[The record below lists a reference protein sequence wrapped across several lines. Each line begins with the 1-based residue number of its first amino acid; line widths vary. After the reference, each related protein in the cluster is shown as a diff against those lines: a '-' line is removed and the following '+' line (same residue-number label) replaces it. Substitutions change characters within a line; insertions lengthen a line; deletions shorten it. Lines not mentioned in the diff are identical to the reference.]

1 MSKTLLDSA
10 LNGGRTSRNG
20 DLVVVTLPAQAFVTT
35 AQEFMQAQQWARS
48 KQSNGIPHRDRTA
61 FIERFETVIGRN
73 GSGIATRG
81 NPKAL
86 QRMVHSME
94 QLGIPL
100 DDWMVPRALDE
111 EGMQPRKKKV
121 EEPAVDP
128 VEETPEEV
136 PKS

>member
-10 LNGGRTSRNG
+10 LNGGRSSRNG
-20 DLVVVTLPAQAFVTT
+20 DLVVVTLPSQAFVTT

-61 FIERFETVIGRN
+61 LIERFETIIGRN

-86 QRMVHSME
+86 ERMVHSME

-100 DDWMVPRALDE
+100 DDWMVPRALDA

-121 EEPAVDP
+121 AEPAADAAA
-128 VEETPEEV
+128 TAPEDAA
-136 PKS
+136 KG